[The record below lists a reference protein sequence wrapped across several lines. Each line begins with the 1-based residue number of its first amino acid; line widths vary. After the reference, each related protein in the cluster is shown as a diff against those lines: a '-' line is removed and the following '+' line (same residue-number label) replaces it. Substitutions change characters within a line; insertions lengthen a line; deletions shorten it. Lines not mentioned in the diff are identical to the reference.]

1 MRNLIALVAVAAL
14 SLCLVVTLSPATG
27 HAGLTD
33 ALKKKAS
40 DKVQQKVEQAIDE
53 SESDSTTAEKQP
65 EAEAKEGGSQPASK
79 AKGGTATAEDMA
91 LYTKYDFVP
100 GDKVILYDDLAGEE
114 IGEFPSRWNLDQG
127 VFEIVK
133 QGKENFIMCSDQ
145 GTIMPRVAAAPLPP
159 KYTVEMEIYSKGPEH
174 RGHWYHLE
182 WANADGITIAAFAL
196 QDNENTWLS
205 INSKTVASKEL
216 PAQLSAGKHTMRV
229 MATQSTLKCY
239 IDQERVAN
247 VPAVEGFAPV
257 GFKVFMDPWT
267 DPPGNPMLLGS
278 FRFAEGGK
286 TLRQQLDEA
295 GRIVTHGILF
305 DSGSARIR
313 AESYKT
319 LADIGQLL
327 TDDAALRLSIEGHT
341 DSDGAED
348 YNLKLS
354 EDRASSARTYL
365 QETYKIDP
373 KRLEAK
379 GWGESKPI
387 DTNDTPEGKA
397 NNRRVELVKLG
408 PEKP

>member
-1 MRNLIALVAVAAL
+1 MRNLIALVALAVL
-14 SLCLVVTLSPATG
+14 SLCLVVALGPATG

-40 DKVQQKVEQAIDE
+40 DKVQKKVEQAIDE

-65 EAEAKEGGSQPASK
+65 EAEEGESQPAGK
-79 AKGGTATAEDMA
+79 AKGGTATAEDMT

-100 GDKVILYDDLAGEE
+100 GDKVIFYDDLGGEE
-114 IGEFPSRWNLDQG
+114 IGEFPSRWNLESG
-127 VFEIVK
+127 VFEVVK
-133 QGKENFIMCSDQ
+133 QGNDKFIMCTDQ
-145 GTIMPRVAAAPLPP
+145 GKIMPRIVAGPLPP
-159 KYTVEMEIYSKGPEH
+159 KYTVEMEIYSKGPKYK
-174 RGHWYHLE
+174 GHWYHLE
-182 WANADGITIAAFAL
+182 WVGPDDNTIAAFAL
-196 QDNENTWLS
+196 QDNQNTWLS
-205 INSKTVASKEL
+205 INSKTIASKEL
-216 PAQLSAGKHTMRV
+216 PSMLSAGKHTMRV
-229 MATQSTLKCY
+229 MATQSTIKCY

-257 GFKVFMDPWT
+257 GFKVYMDPWA
-267 DPPGNPMLLGS
+267 DEAGNPMLIGS

-319 LADIGQLL
+319 LADISQLL
-327 TDDAALRLSIEGHT
+327 TGDAALRLSIEGHT
-341 DSDGAED
+341 DSDGADD

-354 EDRASSARTYL
+354 QDRANSVKTYL

-373 KRLEAK
+373 KRLETK

-397 NNRRVELVKLG
+397 NNRRVELVKLSA
-408 PEKP
+408 